1 MEDKTICWVFE
12 GTVYRLSLG
21 VMVINLYLKKQKQQN
36 TYLYSH
42 HLAEGYLQSQLWRW
56 V

>member
-21 VMVINLYLKKQKQQN
+21 VMVINLYLKKKKTKKNQN
-36 TYLYSH
+36 NKTPIFIH
-42 HLAEGYLQSQLWRW
+42 TT
-56 V
+56 

>member
-21 VMVINLYLKKQKQQN
+21 VMVINLYLKKKKRKK
-36 TYLYSH
+36 TKTTK
-42 HLAEGYLQSQLWRW
+42 HLSLFTPPS
-56 V
+56 